1 MENYKITVLPSFEGD
16 NGKELYV
23 GGHFRLNREPNNPHD
38 SKAVAVYVDKTIVG
52 YVAASTNTV
61 TTGTHA
67 AGDLFR
73 RMGNK
78 KLAEAWVTLIE
89 ETQVNT
95 SNGGKM
101 PAFVGECSFIPVAEK
116 KDSNSPIT
124 IIVGGPVI
132 SNPLRMMTLTE
143 IKELVKNKKTLPVY
157 HVKKRDGARGT
168 EYVVVDKP
176 TADTT
181 NESRGVVL
189 NVSDDLRKAIG
200 KNGSLSFRVSGL
212 CEKDGKPTT
221 TEELGKNL
229 CFYGE
234 FTPESDISSA
244 MVTAMKNVAR
254 EGRDRYSSV
263 EEKVKYMVSEGVPD
277 EIIIATL
284 KKIQHP
290 DPEWEMLVPHPKAV
304 FRQSDRYGELSRC
317 LAYRCSGLN
326 LRLVGNKGSGK
337 NTLAETID
345 WIFNQPQYRLE
356 GNAEMDKVDLL
367 GSPQLKDSSTT
378 FELSGMIRCLMAGGD
393 VVLDEG
399 NTIRPEVA
407 ALLHSLTDESR
418 QIQIPGYGLVQ
429 RHPESCVTLTMNEG
443 YMGTTK
449 MNEATVDRFC
459 PIQMAQP
466 ASIEAILAEAVPTA
480 SKKDLQ
486 TADKIYF
493 ELKNKISGSNGQ
505 GGTLEPDCMTIRG
518 FVDALRAAPL
528 VGLKYALLDNVAD
541 KPQDEFSRT
550 EIRELIMARCK

>member
-1 MENYKITVLPSFEGD
+1 MENYKITVLPSFDEGV
-16 NGKELYV
+16 KMEV
-23 GGHFRLNREPNNPHD
+23 GDHFRLEREPDNQYDP
-38 SKAVAVYVDKTIVG
+38 KAVAVYNDQKVIG
-52 YVAASTNTV
+52 HVAASKSTV
-61 TTGTHA
+61 VSDCHS

-78 KLAEAWVTLIE
+78 KLAEAWVILSE
-89 ETQVNT
+89 ETQVPT
-95 SNGGKM
+95 STGGKM
-101 PAFVGECSFIPVAEK
+101 RAFIGECTFIPVAEQ
-116 KDSNSPIT
+116 DPATNTPIK
-124 IIVGGPVI
+124 IIVGGPVVT
-132 SNPLRMMTLTE
+132 NPLRMVTLQE
-143 IKELVKNKKTLPVY
+143 IKQRLDAKKMLPVY
-157 HVKKRDGARGT
+157 HIKKREGERGA
-168 EYVVVDKP
+168 EFVVVDKP
-176 TADTT
+176 TADPG
-181 NESRGVVL
+181 NESMGIVL
-189 NVSDDLRKAIG
+189 NPSDELRRIMG

-212 CEKDGKPTT
+212 CEKDGTPSTAG
-221 TEELGKNL
+221 ELGKTL
-229 CFYGE
+229 CFWGE
-234 FTPESDISSA
+234 FTPESEISNA
-244 MVTAMKNVAR
+244 MLKAMKDVTR

-290 DPEWEMLVPHPKAV
+290 DPEWACLVPHPKAV
-304 FRQSDRYGELSRC
+304 FRQSDGYGELSRC

-466 ASIEAILAEAVPTA
+466 ASIESILAEAVPSA
-480 SKKDLQ
+480 KKKDLQ
-486 TADKIYF
+486 IADKIYF
-493 ELKNKISGSNGQ
+493 ELKNKISGSNSQ

-528 VGLKYALLDNVAD
+528 VGLKNALLDNVAD

-550 EIRELIMARCK
+550 EIRELILARCK